1 MLANTVL
8 VVEDDPD
15 LREAIADTL
24 EMADI
29 AVKQAG
35 DGEEAMQLLRSESF
49 GLVIS
54 DVNMPRMD
62 GYQLLRQIASRWPQL
77 PVLIMTAYGSISNA
91 VDAMRNGAVEYLEKP
106 FQSEKLLDTVR
117 KYLAPP
123 EVESSSEPV
132 AVDPETLRTFQLADK
147 VARTDTTVLI
157 MGESGTGKEVL
168 ARYLHRHSDRADQP
182 FVAINCAAIPE
193 SMLEATLF
201 GHEKGAFTGAHQ
213 ASAGKFELANG
224 GTLLLDEITEMDI
237 NLQAKLLRVLQERE
251 VERVGGKKP
260 IPLDVRILATTNRS
274 LRDAVEEGRFRE
286 DLYYRLNVFPLK
298 WKPLRERPLDILPIA
313 ERMIQHKRLAGGLP
327 VTLDESARQRLMQ
340 HDWPGNIRE
349 LDNVIQRAIILCH
362 GGVITAQDIFLPEED
377 EDTFSESPCS
387 VQDAEQSGLL
397 GQDLKR
403 REFELI
409 VETLKLE
416 NGSKKNTAERLGI
429 SPRTLRYKLARMRE
443 SGIDIE
449 QIA

>member
-1 MLANTVL
+1 
-8 VVEDDPD
+8 
-15 LREAIADTL
+15 
-24 EMADI
+24 
-29 AVKQAG
+29 
-35 DGEEAMQLLRSESF
+35 
-49 GLVIS
+49 
-54 DVNMPRMD
+54 
-62 GYQLLRQIASRWPQL
+62 
-77 PVLIMTAYGSISNA
+77 
-91 VDAMRNGAVEYLEKP
+91 
-106 FQSEKLLDTVR
+106 
-117 KYLAPP
+117 
-123 EVESSSEPV
+123 
-132 AVDPETLRTFQLADK
+132 
-147 VARTDTTVLI
+147 
-157 MGESGTGKEVL
+157 
-168 ARYLHRHSDRADQP
+168 
-182 FVAINCAAIPE
+182 
-193 SMLEATLF
+193 MLEATLF

-298 WKPLRERPLDILPIA
+298 WKPLRERPLDIIPIA

-327 VTLDESARQRLMQ
+327 VSLDESARQRLMQ

-362 GGVITAQDIFLPEED
+362 GGMITGQDIFLPEED
-377 EDTFSESPCS
+377 EDDTERLSL
-387 VQDAEQSGLL
+387 VRQTDHSGLL

-409 VETLKLE
+409 VETLRLE
-416 NGSKKNTAERLGI
+416 GGSKKNTAERLGI

>member
-313 ERMIQHKRLAGGLP
+313 ERMIQHKRLAGGMP

-377 EDTFSESPCS
+377 EDTFNDSPC
-387 VQDAEQSGLL
+387 VAADAEQSGLL